1 MPILVYLGLLSTLLF
16 RHAAATSWSQQY
28 GNAASASYIDYE
40 GHAYPG
46 WTYAV
51 PYPTYQPDIVSP
63 AVSAEGILFFWLP
76 PQNPDD
82 HSYIIA
88 LSPDGKELW
97 KSKPVAIGNNTIKL
111 TNILCVE
118 YGGREMVIFG
128 VNEMEVSRT
137 NFRVFAWFA
146 IDGLAVWESEVMR
159 DFKFGASIAADVSKG
174 TLAVGGLHEAANGSL
189 LVFSLNNGTLLWTS
203 EKLNIGQYGMR
214 NMQIRAIQ
222 SGGTHMFLL
231 PTDPYVGS
239 LGGVGRLYA
248 FQSAAPWGKLWES
261 NLFFGDFPYFSVSVP
276 QKIVYGMSIGSQPFN
291 NNGFAASIDNGM
303 VIFHINL
310 LACGMAGPEGLTVD
324 GEGYVYYRSVVVF
337 VNVEGCCRFFVVLWC
352 HEEGVGALL
361 KCFHFH
367 LRKALVSICHSMT
380 TVVCFYVG

>member
-16 RHAAATSWSQQY
+16 RHATATSWSQQY

-51 PYPTYQPDIVSP
+51 PYPTAYQPDIVSP

-76 PQNPDD
+76 PQDPDD

-97 KSKPVAIGNNTIKL
+97 KNKPVTIGNNTIKL

-189 LVFSLNNGTLLWTS
+189 LVFSLDNGTLLWKS
-203 EKLNIGQYGMR
+203 EKLNTGQYGMR

-276 QKIVYGMSIGSQPFN
+276 QKIVYGMSIGSQPFG

-303 VIFHINL
+303 VIFHIKL

-324 GEGYVYYRSVVVF
+324 GEGYVYYSCEAQVFSLYPNGTLRWLSEVFGSCTSGTGGLAVDSVHKS
-337 VNVEGCCRFFVVLWC
+337 LY
-352 HEEGVGALL
+352 
-361 KCFHFH
+361 
-367 LRKALVSICHSMT
+367 
-380 TVVCFYVG
+380 FYYCDNRLF